1 MIRDPLGGWV
11 WDGIRQLCFSF
22 LMLFV
27 LVSMF
32 AELDSNYTWSDPW
45 MGIVDFVAAYPEY
58 FIIGSMLLVLSI
70 WWINQFDGGYY

>member
-1 MIRDPLGGWV
+1 MIRDPLGGWDL
-11 WDGIRQLCFSF
+11 DGIRQLCFSF

>member
-1 MIRDPLGGWV
+1 MIRDPLGGWD

-70 WWINQFDGGYY
+70 WWINQFAGGYY

>member
-1 MIRDPLGGWV
+1 MIRDPLGGWD

-32 AELDSNYTWSDPW
+32 AELDSNYTWADPW

>member
-1 MIRDPLGGWV
+1 MIRDPLGGSD

>member
-1 MIRDPLGGWV
+1 MIRDPLGGWD
-11 WDGIRQLCFSF
+11 WDGIRQLCFIVVVSF
-22 LMLFV
+22 G

-45 MGIVDFVAAYPEY
+45 MGILNFVSEYPEY
-58 FIIGSMLLVLSI
+58 FIVATMLGVLSI